1 MAKKD
6 KALCAEMPAEH
17 LTAETDWTQLCAE
30 AESVSADEQTA
41 AYLEADEMDFA
52 SDAGEAPAADSS
64 DDSSFDMLR
73 ASLMRPT
80 LLEASAGTGKT
91 FSIKHLVLR
100 FVAEEDVSVSR
111 MLIMTFTR
119 AATAELK
126 ARIQSHL
133 SAMHGLMTG
142 TFADSAVDAVLLE
155 QRALWAEQ
163 GRDPAVIVSRLRE
176 SLAQFDNAGIFT
188 IHGFCQK
195 VLEDRA
201 FTSGSSIGFELVENV
216 DDLVEE
222 VVNEFIR
229 TSLLQLSER
238 EDRAAISDPEKWI
251 EILKQLMAAP
261 DDLVPSTIVSL
272 PESPELAAA
281 FQNFVKEAPKRLA
294 QKKCEARVKTFDD
307 L

>member
-6 KALCAEMPAEH
+6 KALCAEIPAEH

-73 ASLMRPT
+73 APLMRPT

-163 GRDPAVIVSRLRE
+163 GRDPAVL
-176 SLAQFDNAGIFT
+176 SL
-188 IHGFCQK
+188 IH
-195 VLEDRA
+195 
-201 FTSGSSIGFELVENV
+201 I
-216 DDLVEE
+216 
-222 VVNEFIR
+222 
-229 TSLLQLSER
+229 
-238 EDRAAISDPEKWI
+238 
-251 EILKQLMAAP
+251 
-261 DDLVPSTIVSL
+261 
-272 PESPELAAA
+272 
-281 FQNFVKEAPKRLA
+281 
-294 QKKCEARVKTFDD
+294 
-307 L
+307 